1 MQQWIPPAPDR
12 ARLSPSPVRRSRRLH
27 TLERIADRV
36 PVSNRYRAY
45 TPLLSDPKLRH
56 LYQTYPSV
64 RGRTLFKAKDR
75 LYLTRSILR
84 AHVDFGL
91 LEAKGVVLGLSALH
105 DASRGERVNADSLLR
120 RWVTPWREHGDRVG
134 APYVTDPAM
143 EEGNR
148 VSPLLVPWSQPLEEV
163 RRA

>member
-1 MQQWIPPAPDR
+1 M
-12 ARLSPSPVRRSRRLH
+12 RRSRRLH

-163 RRA
+163 RHA